1 MIPRDDGRRR
11 EPTKPR
17 VKKRSGVKILED
29 VLGMGEKVQRHR
41 WYRLT
46 LRAWLHNRKPVVW
59 REPFGLCDRGSHIS
73 HGGRTM
79 TADFRYDRVF
89 LIAGLFYG
97 IEGMRIGGKR
107 TLKISPHLAY
117 RDRGIEGVIPPNA
130 TLEIEVKIHEE
141 RTEF

>member
-1 MIPRDDGRRR
+1 MSAGESARRNQR
-11 EPTKPR
+11 SRSWP
-17 VKKRSGVKILED
+17 KKRSGVKILED
-29 VLGMGEKVQRHR
+29 VLGMGERVQRHR

-46 LRAWLHNRKPVVW
+46 LRAWLHKGKPVIW
-59 REPFGLCDRGSHIS
+59 TRHFGLFDEGHIS
-73 HGGRTM
+73 GDGKAL

-117 RDRGIEGVIPPNA
+117 RDRGIEGLIPPNA
-130 TLEIEVKIHEE
+130 VLEIEVKVHKE

>member
-1 MIPRDDGRRR
+1 MPPRNRKTRPRRR
-11 EPTKPR
+11 
-17 VKKRSGVKILED
+17 KRPGIKILED

-46 LRAWLHNRKPVVW
+46 FRAWLNNRQPVIW
-59 REPFGLCDRGSHIS
+59 KEPFGLCDHGPHIS
-73 HGGRTM
+73 DNGKAM

-97 IEGMRIGGKR
+97 IEGMRVGGKR

-117 RDRGIEGVIPPNA
+117 RDKGIEGVIPPNA
-130 TLEIEVKIHEE
+130 VLEIEVKIHRE